1 VLIDSAAEL
10 DYYASD
16 VTRTWPVNGRFSAEQ
31 RAVYE
36 IVLAA
41 QKAAIAQV
49 RPGTHVREAH
59 FTALRVLTAGL
70 VDLGLLHGDVDGLLE
85 QEAYKPF
92 YMHGTGHWIGL
103 DVHDVGSYKLADGET
118 WRPLQAGM
126 VVTVEPGLYIARD
139 LDCDERFKGIGVRI
153 EDDILCSASGPL
165 NLTPGIPKEID
176 EIETLVGTDVLASTR

>member
-1 VLIDSAAEL
+1 V
-10 DYYASD
+10 
-16 VTRTWPVNGRFSAEQ
+16 
-31 RAVYE
+31 
-36 IVLAA
+36 
-41 QKAAIAQV
+41 
-49 RPGTHVREAH
+49 HVREAH
-59 FTALRVLTAGL
+59 FAALRVLTTGL
-70 VDLGLLHGDVDGLLE
+70 VDLGLLRGEVDGLIE

-126 VVTVEPGLYIARD
+126 VVTVEPGLYVARD

-153 EDDILCSASGPL
+153 EDDILCSANGPV

-176 EIETLVGTDVLASTR
+176 EIEALVGTDVLAPTL